1 MWLACSRWADALV
14 RARCRSPGST
24 AEELG
29 LGPLP
34 VVTGAFLG
42 CRARGT

>member
-1 MWLACSRWADALV
+1 MWLARLRWADALV

-42 CRARGT
+42 CRARGA